1 MALVRKDEQGLFVI
15 CDGVIARPG
24 NVRGYD
30 HALRMDGGGLTG
42 GEKVPCRQLSGSPLV
57 KLKLPDDAVVFWHSD
72 GRDLTRTFDFEP
84 NSFDASGRLKRTSG
98 GEVGVTSPREISVS
112 PISDVLGITKAR

>member
-30 HALRMDGGGLTG
+30 HALRMDGGGLAA
-42 GEKVPCRQLSGSPLV
+42 GEKIRCRQLSGSPLV
-57 KLKLPDDAVVFWHSD
+57 KLKLPDGTFVFWHAD

-84 NSFDASGRLKRTSG
+84 NSFDSSGRLKRTSG
-98 GEVGVTSPREISVS
+98 EEVKATSPREIPATRV
-112 PISDVLGITKAR
+112 SDVLGSAKGR